1 MIVCSVTIST
11 FFRYASSQSMGSAAR
26 AALTHLKGQS
36 DYALI
41 NPRDYALNI
50 QTWSVRSIL
59 EITVWL
65 ILARESRIFFAR
77 IVQNHEKHGKNA
89 RKRQSLQKKWPF
101 FVRGWDTSSSC
112 VKKCRKYDTARA
124 VLGHFSRF
132 SYELLTKTA
141 IFWHSSYNQ
150 KLKVVDF
157 VIDRDIIFGQK
168 ADRPYI
174 YAKP

>member
-1 MIVCSVTIST
+1 MVVCSVTIRLSSTIHSSPMLRT

-59 EITVWL
+59 WDNGL
-65 ILARESRIFFAR
+65 I
-77 IVQNHEKHGKNA
+77 NP
-89 RKRQSLQKKWPF
+89 RKRIPDIFCKDCPKPRKTREKCKKTSIVAKEMAV

-112 VKKCRKYDTARA
+112 VKKYRKYDTARA

-132 SYELLTKTA
+132 SNELLTKTA

-150 KLKVVDF
+150 RFRHRQWHNL
-157 VIDRDIIFGQK
+157 
-168 ADRPYI
+168 RPEG
-174 YAKP
+174 